1 MRWAEWMRSAPWLLL
16 AALPLAC
23 GGAGKERR
31 PTVLHEMPAPEI
43 ARCAAAAPREASFE
57 VDQLVTEQ
65 GDVPAAWVRSQKA
78 QKAVQLRPDSVAA
91 HEALVRVCLSQKD
104 DRCAV
109 EELDAARK
117 SPDAEARSAELAQLD
132 EPVKAATERVAAADK
147 EEQERKA
154 AEAEAA
160 LQK

>member
-43 ARCAAAAPREASFE
+43 ARCTASAPRETSFE

-65 GDVPAAWVRSQKA
+65 GDVPAAWVRSQMAQDAGQLFRCATKLATDAKYAA
-78 QKAVQLRPDSVAA
+78 QKTDSV
-91 HEALVRVCLSQKD
+91 RTS
-104 DRCAV
+104 RI
-109 EELDAARK
+109 
-117 SPDAEARSAELAQLD
+117 
-132 EPVKAATERVAAADK
+132 
-147 EEQERKA
+147 
-154 AEAEAA
+154 
-160 LQK
+160 